1 MAKSRRHPWQTE
13 IDYATT
19 ICAKLGCTVA
29 VSHHDYEIAI
39 VKGDGVQL
47 VIYPHK
53 TSTTSNISARLRDNG
68 SKDKSKARRVMLAM
82 KSGEGLP
89 EDIRWK
95 VATFNTFY
103 AKTLPGPPHILQHS
117 ATRRP
122 DAADDLLFPHDAPIH

>member
-53 TSTTSNISARLRDNG
+53 TSTTSCATTAARTRT
-68 SKDKSKARRVMLAM
+68 KLAA
-82 KSGEGLP
+82 SCW
-89 EDIRWK
+89 R
-95 VATFNTFY
+95 
-103 AKTLPGPPHILQHS
+103 
-117 ATRRP
+117 
-122 DAADDLLFPHDAPIH
+122 